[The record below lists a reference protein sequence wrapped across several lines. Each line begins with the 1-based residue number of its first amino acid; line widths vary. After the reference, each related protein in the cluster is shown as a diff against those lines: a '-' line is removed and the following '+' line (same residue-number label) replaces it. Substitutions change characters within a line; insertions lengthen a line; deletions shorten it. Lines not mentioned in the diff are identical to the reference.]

1 MCAIQIDPGIT
12 TARLRLR
19 APRLSDAS
27 AIAKLLN
34 DFDVASMTM
43 SVPHPYGLED
53 AEAFL
58 DQGDPE
64 ERFVIDHPEHGPVG
78 LMEFELKDGVTELGY
93 FLGKPFWGCGFATEA
108 VQASLSW
115 IKHQKGR
122 RYVIAR
128 HFQDNPASGE
138 VLIKSGFLYTGQVSE
153 TLSVARKAPVASRWM
168 VWLA

>member
-64 ERFVIDHPEHGPVG
+64 ERFVIDGNCISESEVWKQMLPSNQWSHCSIQNCDSS
-78 LMEFELKDGVTELGY
+78 FR
-93 FLGKPFWGCGFATEA
+93 AT
-108 VQASLSW
+108 V
-115 IKHQKGR
+115 
-122 RYVIAR
+122 
-128 HFQDNPASGE
+128 
-138 VLIKSGFLYTGQVSE
+138 
-153 TLSVARKAPVASRWM
+153 
-168 VWLA
+168 